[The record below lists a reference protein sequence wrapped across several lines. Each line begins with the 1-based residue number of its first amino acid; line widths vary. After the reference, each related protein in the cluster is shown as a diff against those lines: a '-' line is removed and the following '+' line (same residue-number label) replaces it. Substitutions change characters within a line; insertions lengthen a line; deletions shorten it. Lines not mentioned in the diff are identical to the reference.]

1 MTPQELHDFAES
13 MRNNLVRL
21 ADLVARMAHDNV
33 QDKYE
38 REARQVLD
46 DVRDAHNQM
55 EGL

>member
-13 MRNNLVRL
+13 MRNNLIRL
-21 ADLVARMAHDNV
+21 ADLLARMARDNV

-38 REARQVLD
+38 REALQVGD

>member
-21 ADLVARMAHDNV
+21 CELVARMAHDNV

-38 REARQVLD
+38 FEALSIGD

-55 EGL
+55 EGM